1 MDSTEPRRQ
10 LERTGRPALWVIVL
24 APDGSTSAVRVDG
37 AAVDIGRARTNGIA
51 VDDKRMSSRHLRI
64 RRRRDTGLLAIT
76 DEGSSNGTWVNGE
89 AVSGE
94 LIVRDG
100 LIRAGDTLL
109 WVEPEQTWE
118 TPELDPGRSV
128 ACDTVAAR
136 LQQARELQGHVLL
149 LGPTGT
155 GKSYVARELAAAW
168 GGPLVAVNCAA
179 MPESLLESELFG
191 HEAGAFTGAVKS
203 RRGLFEAAD
212 GGTLFLDEIGEM
224 SSALQAKLLT
234 AIETGEIRPV
244 GATAT
249 RCVQVRIIAATN
261 TGVSGRHHGGT
272 LREDLYHRLAGSVV
286 EFAPLRRRVPLVAQ
300 RVAESLGVGPAHLT
314 PEALESL
321 LLWVWPG
328 NYRELTN
335 ELQRLK
341 SVSTRPLDYVHLSE
355 PLRQVMEQR
364 AAQEQAYQ
372 QGALPQAQL
381 AAALEQS
388 NGNVSAAAESLK
400 LHRTQFRRW
409 AKGYGLI

>member
-1 MDSTEPRRQ
+1 MESTEPRRQ
-10 LERTGRPALWVIVL
+10 LERTGRPALRVVVL
-24 APDGSTSAVRVDG
+24 APNGSTSAVRVDG
-37 AAVDIGRARTNGIA
+37 AAVDIGRARTNGVA
-51 VDDKRMSSRHLRI
+51 VDDRRMSSRHLRV
-64 RRRRDTGLLAIT
+64 RRRRDTGLLVIT

-94 LIVRDG
+94 VIVADAV
-100 LIRAGDTLL
+100 IRAGDTLI
-109 WVEPEQTWE
+109 WVEPERVAE
-118 TPELDPGRSV
+118 PPELCSGNSV
-128 ACDTVAAR
+128 ACDTIATL
-136 LQQARELQGHVLL
+136 LQQARELDGHVLL

-155 GKSYVARELAAAW
+155 GKSYAARELAEAW

-224 SSALQAKLLT
+224 SASLQAKLLM

-249 RCVQVRIIAATN
+249 RRVQVRIIAATN
-261 TGVSGRHHGGT
+261 TGVSGQHESGT
-272 LREDLYHRLAGSVV
+272 LREDLYHRLAGLVV
-286 EFAPLRRRVPLVAQ
+286 EFAPLRRRVPLVAEQ
-300 RVAESLGVGPAHLT
+300 IAAALGAGPDHLT

-321 LLWVWPG
+321 LLWAWPG

-335 ELQRLK
+335 ELLRLK
-341 SVSTRPLDYVHLSE
+341 SVPTRPLDYVHLSE
-355 PLRQVMEQR
+355 PLRQVIEQR
-364 AAQEQAYQ
+364 ASQEQASQ
-372 QGALPQAQL
+372 SGAIPKAQL

-388 NGNVSAAAESLK
+388 SGNISAAAESLK

>member
-1 MDSTEPRRQ
+1 VARGVIEPGLKRYLRRRGSHCLFKHLASQ
-10 LERTGRPALWVIVL
+10 LLAGRYRRVVEQASRLSRLTSLSQTRPAQCHVGQRVGAEIEGH
-24 APDGSTSAVRVDG
+24 AGDPPGSAVVLPPCL
-37 AAVDIGRARTNGIA
+37 IEQ
-51 VDDKRMSSRHLRI
+51 
-64 RRRRDTGLLAIT
+64 LL
-76 DEGSSNGTWVNGE
+76 
-89 AVSGE
+89 
-94 LIVRDG
+94 
-100 LIRAGDTLL
+100 AGDTLL

-364 AAQEQAYQ
+364 ATQEQAYQ